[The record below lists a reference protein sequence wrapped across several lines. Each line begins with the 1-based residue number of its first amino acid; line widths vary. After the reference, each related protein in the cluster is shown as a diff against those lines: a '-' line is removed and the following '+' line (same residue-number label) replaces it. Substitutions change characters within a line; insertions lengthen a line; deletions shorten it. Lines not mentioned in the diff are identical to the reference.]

1 MLDNRINALTT
12 YYFQFD
18 TSPLIR
24 PYPTPR
30 IKLDF
35 GGSTLSPSSSCRFAN
50 RLQTPNATQI
60 ICYLKIL
67 LLGGWIPAGYI
78 RFLCISKNIVYIYI
92 YINISNKKYIKQIC
106 NINQSMFRHC
116 RKPLDQ
122 TGTFEFEVTN
132 VMNPVIYAFIYFF
145 RELVESIT

>member
-60 ICYLKIL
+60 ICYL
-67 LLGGWIPAGYI
+67 LGGW
-78 RFLCISKNIVYIYI
+78 
-92 YINISNKKYIKQIC
+92 
-106 NINQSMFRHC
+106 
-116 RKPLDQ
+116 KPLDQ